1 MTTRRENSEF
11 LLNLI
16 LEENQHLNPID
27 FIDKTDKSNNFA
39 CVCVS
44 LAIFEKYQEIKDT
57 FTNLDEFS
65 SIYFQIYASALEN
78 YRSIVGNNLRQIYFD
93 EAKIF
98 YPTELTTNNISKLV
112 TDENNKAIAIHF
124 LDSIKGSYAIIL
136 RDEIAYV
143 IIHQDGDNYIVI
155 DPHVEYCG
163 ILSKSG
169 VYRYTTYDGIWDFNV
184 SLLTKNISLENKQ

>member
-1 MTTRRENSEF
+1 MATRRENSEF

-27 FIDKTDKSNNFA
+27 FIDKADKSSNFA

-44 LAIFEKYQEIKDT
+44 LAIFEKINEIKNV
-57 FTNLDEFS
+57 FTNLDQFVPA
-65 SIYFQIYASALEN
+65 YFEIYASALEN
-78 YRSIVGNNLRQIYFD
+78 YRSIVGNSLRQIYFD

-98 YPTELTTNNISKLV
+98 YPTEMTTNTINKLV
-112 TDENNKAIAIHF
+112 TDANNKSAAMQF
-124 LDSIKGSYAIIL
+124 LDAIKGSGAIIL

-143 IIHQDGDNYIVI
+143 IIHHEGDNYIVI

-163 ILSKSG
+163 ILSKAG
-169 VYRYTTYDGIWDFNV
+169 VYRYTTYDGIWDFDV
-184 SLLTKNISLENKQ
+184 SLLMKNTTVDNKE